1 MNSTAGVKAKF
12 TLRKS
17 IGQEAALRDRVNTTE
32 RARLTWSSRQVRRVP
47 VALRKYRTDA
57 AIAASETEAAQA
69 YSPAYWVC
77 LALLLATVALAVRI
91 ASLW

>member
-1 MNSTAGVKAKF
+1 
-12 TLRKS
+12 
-17 IGQEAALRDRVNTTE
+17 
-32 RARLTWSSRQVRRVP
+32 

-57 AIAASETEAAQA
+57 AVAANEAEAALTG
-69 YSPAYWVC
+69 SPAYWIC